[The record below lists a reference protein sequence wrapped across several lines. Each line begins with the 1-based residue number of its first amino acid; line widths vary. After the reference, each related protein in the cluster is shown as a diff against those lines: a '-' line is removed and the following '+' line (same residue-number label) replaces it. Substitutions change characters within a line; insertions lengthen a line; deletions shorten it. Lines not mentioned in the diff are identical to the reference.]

1 MPEVMMPEVIMPV
14 VIMLIV
20 IIPSV
25 IMQSFVLLSVVMPS
39 MVMPIVLAQLS
50 LHNNELLDRSRV
62 QICARIVRKFGGKKG
77 ENSVLKSNNRA
88 TVFEQS
94 HFSNLKHNY

>member
-14 VIMLIV
+14 VIMVIV

-62 QICARIVRKFGGKKG
+62 QICARIVQFGGKKG
-77 ENSVLKSNNRA
+77 KNSVLKSNNRA

-94 HFSNLKHNY
+94 HFFKFET